1 MIKLNLLSSQEK
13 EEIRWEK
20 INRILIINGTVII
33 AELVIFIVLLLTM
46 DFYLSREFFK
56 IDNLVI
62 QKQQEA
68 EVREIEELKV
78 KTQSFN
84 ERLSLVDEI
93 QNQQI
98 GWTEILEKLSLI
110 TPKSVQII
118 SLDISSA
125 NNKDNSVGG
134 EQHLFNLIGHAKTRE
149 DMLEFEDRLK
159 NSDYFSNLE
168 SDRSNYLESYDV
180 NFRYKFNLAEK
191 ILN

>member
-33 AELVIFIVLLLTM
+33 AELVIFIVLFLAM
-46 DFYLSREFFK
+46 DFYLSREFSK
-56 IDNLVI
+56 IDNLVV

-68 EVREIEELKV
+68 EVKEIGELKI

-84 ERLSLVDEI
+84 ERLNLVDEI

-98 GWTEILEKLSLI
+98 SWTKILEKLSLI
-110 TPKSVQII
+110 TPESVQII
-118 SLDISSA
+118 SLDISPK
-125 NNKDNSVGG
+125 NNETDVINS
-134 EQHLFNLIGHAKTRE
+134 EQYLFNLVGHAKTRE
-149 DMLEFEDRLK
+149 DMLEFENKLK
-159 NSDYFSNLE
+159 DSDYFSNLE
-168 SDRSNYLESYDV
+168 SNRSNYLESYNV
-180 NFRYKFNLAEK
+180 NFRYRFNLAEK

>member
-33 AELVIFIVLLLTM
+33 AELVIFIVLFLAM
-46 DFYLSREFFK
+46 DFYLSREFSK
-56 IDNLVI
+56 IDNLVV

-68 EVREIEELKV
+68 EVKEIGELKI

-84 ERLSLVDEI
+84 ERLNLVDEI

-98 GWTEILEKLSLI
+98 SWTKILEKLSLI
-110 TPKSVQII
+110 TPESVQII
-118 SLDISSA
+118 SLDISPK
-125 NNKDNSVGG
+125 NNETDVINS
-134 EQHLFNLIGHAKTRE
+134 EQYLFNLVGHAKTRE
-149 DMLEFEDRLK
+149 DMLEFENRLK
-159 NSDYFSNLE
+159 DSDYFSNLE
-168 SDRSNYLESYDV
+168 SNRSNYLESYNV
-180 NFRYKFNLAEK
+180 NFRYRFNLAEK

>member
-33 AELVIFIVLLLTM
+33 AELVIFIVLFLAM
-46 DFYLSREFFK
+46 DFYLSREFSK
-56 IDNLVI
+56 IDNLVV

-68 EVREIEELKV
+68 EVKEIGELKI

-84 ERLSLVDEI
+84 ERLNLVDEI

-98 GWTEILEKLSLI
+98 SWTKILEKLSLI
-110 TPKSVQII
+110 TPESVQII
-118 SLDISSA
+118 SLDISPK
-125 NNKDNSVGG
+125 NNETDVINS
-134 EQHLFNLIGHAKTRE
+134 EQYLFNLVGHAKTRE
-149 DMLEFEDRLK
+149 NMLEFENRLK
-159 NSDYFSNLE
+159 DSDYFSNLE
-168 SDRSNYLESYDV
+168 SNRSNYLESYNV
-180 NFRYKFNLAEK
+180 NFRYRFNLAEK